1 MKIAFFDFDGTIT
14 KKDSTIKFIR
24 YLVGDIKFFL
34 GVFLLLPFIVL
45 YKVKIISN
53 NAIKQIIITYFFK
66 GKDIIEF
73 QKKSEY
79 FSLNEIDP
87 IIRKKALDKI
97 FWHKENGH
105 TIVIVSAS
113 IDLWLKPWCEK
124 NNIMLIS
131 TMLEI
136 KDKTITGKTFKKNC
150 HGPEKVKRIR
160 EEYDL
165 ADYSYIYAY
174 GNSRGDYEMLDIAH
188 ESHYKP
194 FT

>member
-14 KKDSTIKFIR
+14 KEDSTIKFIR
-24 YLVGDIKFFL
+24 YLVGDIKFFI
-34 GVFLLLPFIVL
+34 GVILLLPVITL

-53 NAIKQIIITYFFK
+53 NLIKQIIITYFFK

-79 FSLNEIDP
+79 FSLNQIDS
-87 IIRKKALDKI
+87 IIRKKAMEKI
-97 FWHKENGH
+97 YWHKKNGH
-105 TIVIVSAS
+105 VIVIVSAS

-124 NNIMLIS
+124 NNIALIS

-160 EEYDL
+160 ELYNL
-165 ADYSYIYAY
+165 SDYKYIYAY
-174 GNSRGDYEMLDIAH
+174 GNSRGDHEMLDIAD
-188 ESHYKP
+188 ERHYKP

>member
-66 GKDIIEF
+66 GKDIIDF

-160 EEYDL
+160 ELYDL
-165 ADYSYIYAY
+165 SEYKYIYAY
-174 GNSRGDYEMLDIAH
+174 GNSRGDHEMLNIAD
-188 ESHYKP
+188 ESYYKP

>member
-45 YKVKIISN
+45 YKVKIIKN

-160 EEYDL
+160 ELYDL
-165 ADYSYIYAY
+165 SEYKYIYAY
-174 GNSRGDYEMLDIAH
+174 GNSRGDHEMLNIAD
-188 ESHYKP
+188 ESYYKP

>member
-160 EEYDL
+160 ELYDL
-165 ADYSYIYAY
+165 SEYKYIYAY
-174 GNSRGDYEMLDIAH
+174 GNSRGDHEMLNIAD
-188 ESHYKP
+188 ESYYKP

>member
-150 HGPEKVKRIR
+150 HGPEKVKRIQ
-160 EEYDL
+160 ELYDL
-165 ADYSYIYAY
+165 SEYKYIYAY
-174 GNSRGDYEMLDIAH
+174 GNSRGDHEMLNIAD
-188 ESHYKP
+188 ESYYKP